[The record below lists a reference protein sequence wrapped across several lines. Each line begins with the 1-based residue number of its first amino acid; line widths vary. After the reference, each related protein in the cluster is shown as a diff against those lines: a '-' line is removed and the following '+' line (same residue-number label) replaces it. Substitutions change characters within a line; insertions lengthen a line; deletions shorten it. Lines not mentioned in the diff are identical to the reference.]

1 MSCTLPTASID
12 DGAAGVRWQPAHKKT
27 QTPRIRIRLPG
38 ISVPGKACRYDA
50 TRGTSNPRLDAD
62 VTDTPVRRCG
72 ASYDISERTGVCRA
86 PNLRARARVTAIADV
101 VSRELVA
108 TMTHVAAATC
118 AALPIDRRPSTRRAR
133 GPRWWRADRRLQ
145 RG

>member
-1 MSCTLPTASID
+1 MSCTLPTASIG

-27 QTPRIRIRLPG
+27 QAPRIRTRLPG

-72 ASYDISERTGVCRA
+72 ASYDISERAERMSRA
-86 PNLRARARVTAIADV
+86 EPACPRPCHRDRGGCFARACRDDDARGRGDA
-101 VSRELVA
+101 R
-108 TMTHVAAATC
+108 C
-118 AALPIDRRPSTRRAR
+118 AADRA
-133 GPRWWRADRRLQ
+133 A
-145 RG
+145 